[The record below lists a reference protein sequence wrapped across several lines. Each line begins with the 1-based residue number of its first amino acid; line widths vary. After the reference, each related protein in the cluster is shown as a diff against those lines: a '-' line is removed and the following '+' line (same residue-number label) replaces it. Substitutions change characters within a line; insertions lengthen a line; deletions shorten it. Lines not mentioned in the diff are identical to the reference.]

1 MEVGSLTRRV
11 SSNGM
16 QAAVIIPARDEQ
28 ATIGEVVA
36 GARRALPGARLIVVD
51 DASRD
56 DTARIARDQG
66 ADVVSLRRRAGYS
79 GALHAGYREAMGSPV
94 GAVLQMDADGQHRPC
109 DLPGLIDA
117 LGRADI
123 VLGSRFL
130 GPSPGY
136 RIPRLRR
143 AGMAACRW
151 MAQTA
156 GGIALTDP
164 TSGLRAMSPAAAA
177 HIAERG
183 FPGGLTETSML
194 IHMHREGFR
203 IEEIPVLMR
212 ASTGQSMH
220 AGLAGGAHFLRISW
234 AVAGLRAGRR
244 PVPSRGPEHAATD
257 AVVPRNAL

>member
-28 ATIGEVVA
+28 GTIGEVVA

-143 AGMAACRW
+143 AGMHLVVQR
-151 MAQTA
+151 Q
-156 GGIALTDP
+156 P
-164 TSGLRAMSPAAAA
+164 LR
-177 HIAERG
+177 
-183 FPGGLTETSML
+183 ML
-194 IHMHREGFR
+194 VQS
-203 IEEIPVLMR
+203 VLVVHCGSWSDC
-212 ASTGQSMH
+212 A
-220 AGLAGGAHFLRISW
+220 AGLS
-234 AVAGLRAGRR
+234 
-244 PVPSRGPEHAATD
+244 GPETGMT
-257 AVVPRNAL
+257 VQ

>member
-1 MEVGSLTRRV
+1 MEVGSLTGRV
-11 SSNGM
+11 SSDRM
-16 QAAVIIPARDEQ
+16 QVAVIIPARDEQ
-28 ATIGEVVA
+28 GTIGEVVA

-56 DTARIARDQG
+56 GTARIGRDQG
-66 ADVVSLRRRAGYS
+66 AEVVSLRRRAGYA
-79 GALHAGYREAMGSPV
+79 GALHAGYREAMCGPV
-94 GAVLQMDADGQHRPC
+94 GAVLQMDGDGQHRPG
-109 DLPGLIDA
+109 DLPGLLDGLA
-117 LGRADI
+117 RADI

-151 MAQTA
+151 MAQA
-156 GGIALTDP
+156 GGGIAVTDP
-164 TSGLRAMSPAAAA
+164 TSGLRAMSAAAAA

-183 FPGGLTETSML
+183 FPRGLTETSML

-212 ASTGQSMH
+212 ESTSQSMH

-244 PVPSRGPEHAATD
+244 PVPARGPEHPATD